1 MSHTGEVRV
10 PRSRRPSA
18 AKRGGGGGDADSS
31 VPRYG
36 AAEQLTAVVRVSQ
49 RDADAG
55 RVSEGE
61 LRNAFVHSYG
71 IGGGGSGGREGEDA
85 DTVEP
90 SSQHQER
97 RFRKGKALAIKVS
110 KEIYA
115 IAVKERTSKK
125 DRRLYASLFDNLMNK
140 LKRGICLEK
149 GQ

>member
-85 DTVEP
+85 DVEGGGSAAAAAP
-90 SSQHQER
+90 KLLTLSIDSPRGLMRDQMKR
-97 RFRKGKALAIKVS
+97 RQKQ
-110 KEIYA
+110 IYQ
-115 IAVKERTSKK
+115 ISGRESVR
-125 DRRLYASLFDNLMNK
+125 
-140 LKRGICLEK
+140 
-149 GQ
+149 